1 VRGAKPPSEPTVN
14 RKSTSFLVLVA
25 LVLLAYILVFERRA
39 PSPAQLAQQARQLLP
54 GFDPAQVT
62 GVEIIRSNNVV
73 VRAERRL
80 DQWQLLNPPYPA
92 QSVLIED
99 WLNTLGGQTRRAV
112 LSATDVQTQPGGLAA
127 LGLAEPIARVTIQQ
141 GARRIQL
148 RLGGRAALGE
158 RGYLQFVGDDQ
169 VIATESALWDR
180 LPPTASEWRDPVFV
194 NLAGLRFDRVSVQSG
209 SRGFE
214 VQREGTNRL
223 WRVTQ
228 PRLARADNGR
238 IDQLWLRLQTVHVAE
253 FVNDFPG
260 ADLEPY
266 GLQTPELSVVF
277 AQGTNPVL
285 SVEFGRSPT
294 NAPTLVYARRSLSGG
309 IVLVPKALLEALAIP
324 YTQLLDLQ
332 LLEVPLTNLSRMEA
346 RAVEEFALAKQTN
359 GTWRVI
365 EPRDLPADPA
375 FVQVFL
381 NRLKALRIAR
391 IEKEV
396 VTDFDLPNYGL
407 ANPAQQY
414 RFFVPDGAPTPT
426 NRLLVRLD
434 FGTNRADEVF
444 VRRSDEN
451 PVYVLKRD
459 DLQFFPLAAFELRD
473 RRIWSF
479 TTNEVSGITLQIG
492 GETRKLQ
499 RSPIGEWTFAPGS
512 QGIVNTFALEEAVFW
527 LGQLWARAWV
537 AQGGENLDRYGIPQ
551 INHKLTV
558 ELNGTNAAKNLTV
571 EFGARS
577 PTGGPF
583 AVTTLE
589 SGPVVF
595 EFPIEISQRYEYVV
609 NGMSLKSATTP

>member
-1 VRGAKPPSEPTVN
+1 VRGPGHTSFQTVN
-14 RKSTSFLVLVA
+14 RKSTSYLVLVA
-25 LVLLAYILVFERRA
+25 LMLLAYILVYERHT

-54 GFDPAQVT
+54 GFDPAQVNS
-62 GVEIIRSNNVV
+62 VEIILRSNVV

-80 DQWQLLNPPYPA
+80 DQWRLTDPPYPA

-99 WLNTLGGQTRRAV
+99 WLRTLGQQTRRAI
-112 LSATDVQTQPGGLAA
+112 LSAADVQAQPGGLAG
-127 LGLAEPIARVTIQQ
+127 LGLAEPLARVTVQQ
-141 GARRIQL
+141 GPQRIQL

-158 RGYLQFVGDDQ
+158 RGYLLFVGDDK

-194 NLAGLRFDRVSVQSG
+194 NLAGLRFDQVSVRSG
-209 SRGFE
+209 GRGFE

-228 PRLARADNGR
+228 PRPARADNGR
-238 IDQLWLRLQTVHVAE
+238 IDQLWLQLQTIHVAQ
-253 FVNDFPG
+253 FVNDRPG

-294 NAPTLVYARRSLSGG
+294 NAPALIYARRSLSAG
-309 IVLVPKALLEALAIP
+309 IVLVPKTLLEALAIP

-332 LLEVPLTNLSRMEA
+332 LLDVPLDNLSRIEA
-346 RAVEEFALAKQTN
+346 RAVEAFALAKQTN
-359 GTWRVI
+359 GTWRMV
-365 EPRDLPADPA
+365 EPRELPADPA

-414 RFFVPDGAPTPT
+414 RFFTPGGITGTT
-426 NRLLVRLD
+426 NQLLVRLD
-434 FGTNRADEVF
+434 FGTNQADEVF

-451 PVYVLKRD
+451 PVYALKRD
-459 DLQFFPLAAFELRD
+459 DLEFFPLAAFELRD

-479 TTNEVSGITLQIG
+479 TTNEVAGLTLQIR
-492 GETRKLQ
+492 GETRKLL
-499 RSPIGEWTFAPGS
+499 RSATGEWTFAAGS
-512 QGIVNTFALEEAVFW
+512 QGIVNTFALEEAVYR
-527 LGQLWARAWV
+527 LGLLFARAWV
-537 AQGGENLDRYGIPQ
+537 AQGGDNLDRYGIPQ

-558 ELNGTNAAKNLTV
+558 EFVGAAAAKPLTV
-571 EFGARS
+571 EFGATSR
-577 PTGGPF
+577 TRGPF

-595 EFPIEISQRYEYVV
+595 EFPIEIYSYYEDVV
-609 NGMSLKSATTP
+609 NRMSLKSGATP

>member
-1 VRGAKPPSEPTVN
+1 VKGSEQTGYRTVN
-14 RKSTSFLVLVA
+14 RKSTSILVLGA
-25 LVLLAYILVFERRA
+25 LALLAYILVFERHA
-39 PSPAQLAQQARQLLP
+39 PSPVRLAEAARQLLP
-54 GFDPAQVT
+54 SFDPAQVSR
-62 GVEIIRSNNVV
+62 VEIIRSNAV

-80 DQWQLLNPPYPA
+80 DQWRLTDPLYPA

-99 WLNTLGGQTRRAV
+99 WLNTLGRQTRRAV
-112 LSATDVQTQPGGLAA
+112 LSATEVQAQPGGLAA
-127 LGLAEPIARVTIQQ
+127 LGLAEPLARVTVQQ
-141 GARRIQL
+141 GPQRIQL
-148 RLGGRAALGE
+148 RLGGRAAIGE
-158 RGYLQFVGDDQ
+158 RGYVQLVGDDQ

-180 LPPTASEWRDPVFV
+180 LPQTASEWRDPVFV
-194 NLAGLRFDRVSVQSG
+194 NLAGLRFDQVSVRSG
-209 SRGFE
+209 GRGFE
-214 VQREGTNRL
+214 VQREGTHRL

-228 PRLARADNGR
+228 PRSARADNGR
-238 IDQLWLRLQTVHVAE
+238 IDQLWLRLQTVHVAQ

-266 GLQTPELSVVF
+266 GLQTPELSVAF
-277 AQGTNPVL
+277 AQGTNLVM

-294 NAPTLVYARRSLSGG
+294 NAPTLVYARRSLSAG

-324 YTQLLDLQ
+324 YTQLLDFQ
-332 LLEVPLTNLSRMEA
+332 LLDAPLPELSRIEA

-359 GTWRVI
+359 GTWRVV

-396 VTDFDLPNYGL
+396 VTDFDLPHYGL

-414 RFFVPDGAPTPT
+414 RFFTPGGITGTT
-426 NRLLVRLD
+426 NQLLVRLD
-434 FGTNRADEVF
+434 FGTNQADEVF

-451 PVYVLKRD
+451 PVYALKRD

-473 RRIWSF
+473 RRIWNF
-479 TTNEVSGITLQIG
+479 TTNEVAGVTLQIR
-492 GETRKLQ
+492 GETRKLL
-499 RSPIGEWTFAPGS
+499 RSPTGEWTFAAGS
-512 QGIVNTFALEEAVFW
+512 QGIVNTFALEEAVFR

-537 AQGGENLDRYGIPQ
+537 AQGGENLDRYGLPQ
-551 INHKLTV
+551 INHRLTV
-558 ELNGTNAAKNLTV
+558 EFIDTATAKPLTV
-571 EFGARS
+571 EFGATSR
-577 PTGGPF
+577 TGGPF

-595 EFPIEISQRYEYVV
+595 EFPIEIFHVYEDVV
-609 NGMSLKSATTP
+609 NRMSLNPGATP